1 MEQCESAVESESPE
15 GTQPC
20 RREHGLPVSGFD
32 PHHMEAR
39 TWVYETISRGDEI
52 LGPAILLPEVGPIRR
67 TGEAELG
74 LAAAQQLT
82 SLPGLRLLDI
92 DEQMARLSG
101 ELAARLRLRGADA
114 VYVAAAMIENMTLVT
129 LDREQSERA
138 SRIVTAFTPV

>member
-1 MEQCESAVESESPE
+1 MYIVDASVWVA
-15 GTQPC
+15 
-20 RREHGLPVSGFD
+20 RFWIHD

-52 LGPAILLPEVGPIRR
+52 LGPAILLPEVGPIGRR